1 MKHRIDPA
9 KGNVLMKT
17 ARALNDRISAH
28 SGKLSPSLRR
38 AADFV
43 TRHPDEVATRS
54 LRYLAGMADLSPP
67 TFSRLATRLGYACYE
82 ELRESCRTQ
91 IKTQRLRFAEGA
103 DMLQK
108 RVPEGSARDRFIFRQ
123 GAAAVENINLLLGS
137 VDLRSLDAAA
147 SRLACARRVF
157 LAGSM
162 SSRPFV
168 DYMAYMATMAFD
180 NWQVLGVEPGSLGA
194 ALVDVNDEDAAV
206 VIAKAPYAGR
216 SIDVARVLC
225 ERNAWVIGITDE
237 VMSPLPVH
245 CVASFIVSTRT
256 PQFFSSH
263 VATLVLIESLI
274 GMIVA
279 NGGEGVRD
287 RIAAVESTSHAI
299 GEYRSG
305 TGVQVTTNKEDL

>member
-1 MKHRIDPA
+1 
-9 KGNVLMKT
+9 
-17 ARALNDRISAH
+17 
-28 SGKLSPSLRR
+28 
-38 AADFV
+38 
-43 TRHPDEVATRS
+43 
-54 LRYLAGMADLSPP
+54 
-67 TFSRLATRLGYACYE
+67 
-82 ELRESCRTQ
+82 
-91 IKTQRLRFAEGA
+91 
-103 DMLQK
+103 MLQK
-108 RVPEGSARDRFIFRQ
+108 RVLEGSARDRFIFRQ

-137 VDLRSLDAAA
+137 VDLQSLDAAA

-263 VATLVLIESLI
+263 VATMVLIESLI
-274 GMIVA
+274 GMIV
-279 NGGEGVRD
+279 GQRRRGRQG
-287 RIAAVESTSHAI
+287 SHRRRRVN
-299 GEYRSG
+299 EPRYR
-305 TGVQVTTNKEDL
+305 